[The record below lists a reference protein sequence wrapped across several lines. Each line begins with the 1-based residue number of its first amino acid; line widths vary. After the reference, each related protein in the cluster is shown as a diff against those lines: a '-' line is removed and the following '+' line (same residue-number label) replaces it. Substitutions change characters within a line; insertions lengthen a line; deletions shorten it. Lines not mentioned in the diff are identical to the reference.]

1 MVYFHFGMVRDARVT
16 QNLVPLLQGGCI
28 SCEGRNDAKDYG
40 AIRSAMHLF
49 FSQPEWTDILKLLA
63 AILHLGNISFEGD

>member
-1 MVYFHFGMVRDARVT
+1 MT
-16 QNLVPLLQGGCI
+16 QSFVPLLQGSCI

-40 AIRSAMHLF
+40 SIRSAMHLF
-49 FSQPEWTDILKLLA
+49 FSDPECMDILKLLA